1 MNNEEQENVRDEE
14 KGPVRKEE
22 RLIRLI
28 KSIVENPEKGDRV
41 DERIVKYR
49 YFNSFNYSVL
59 GAAGKNLNLT
69 LGITSAKRGEG
80 KTLVAC
86 NLAVS
91 LALGLQ
97 KKTVLV
103 DLNFAKPQLHDVFE
117 LQNGPGL
124 AEGFTNG
131 SIHVSRTSVE
141 HLFVLSAGVVPLFHD
156 PTAPSTGDDGSFTRG
171 SAKPLLSLDQLSSF
185 RDVIYSLEQEF
196 EFIIVDMPPVGADEI
211 PVLFTNQ
218 LNGLLIVVDQG
229 RTRKEDLDG
238 MFQKI
243 NEGQVLGFVFNRL
256 GDTE

>member
-1 MNNEEQENVRDEE
+1 MNIEEQDNERNEAQ
-14 KGPVRKEE
+14 GPSRKEE

-28 KSIVENPEKGDRV
+28 KNIVENPDKGNRV
-41 DERIVKYR
+41 DERIIKYR
-49 YFNSFNYSVL
+49 YFNSFNFSVL

-69 LGITSAKRGEG
+69 MGITSAKRGEG

-103 DLNFAKPQLHDVFE
+103 DLNFAKPRLHDVFGVE
-117 LQNGPGL
+117 NGPGL

-131 SIHVSRTSVE
+131 SIHVSRTSIE
-141 HLFVLSAGVVPLFHD
+141 HLFVLSAGVLPLFHD
-156 PTAPSTGDDGSFTRG
+156 PAASSVNPDGSVMRG

-229 RTRKEDLDG
+229 RTRKEDLDS

-243 NEGQVLGFVFNRL
+243 NEGQVLGFVFNRQ
-256 GDTE
+256 GEPE